1 MKRCAYVHIHRHSAA
16 SMSSIM
22 HNKFYKTSEQSA
34 QAENRARELYTPR
47 RTHVNPAMPAWRRMY
62 WEKVKKCRDARS
74 RSRIVIA
81 VEGKDLS
88 SFSFSHCT
96 YSLRIFFW
104 CQNENQLLAKRK
116 TVNKSRTN
124 FLTAAVLIRY
134 RNTEFTSSVMVFI
147 MQISRAGK

>member
-1 MKRCAYVHIHRHSAA
+1 MD
-16 SMSSIM
+16 
-22 HNKFYKTSEQSA
+22 KTSEQIA
-34 QAENRARELYTPR
+34 PAENRARELYTPR
-47 RTHVNPAMPAWRRMY
+47 RTHVNPALPAWRRMY